1 MIHRLVQVASAV
13 DREASQLLH
22 AELHT
27 IQPSAPQIPLSRLRP
42 VANPAPEV
50 MEKMNIETSLK
61 QAAGPLQSLWEAAIE
76 RGKAASA
83 VLTTPTP
90 TPRKS
95 TTSIFEFPRPL
106 NPFRMS
112 PATFGGDGT
121 GTAVL
126 ANGHVHPIGNGK
138 VPGSASA
145 NGPTVLYACEEYQ
158 STMRYVRHSRLQ
170 TSKTLQRLTV
180 APGIRC
186 LTTRASLLGHSWS
199 RYAFL
204 QKRLNHSL
212 VFSRPRFSQFA
223 KHQTVVVQG
232 IGTIYDLRARSVQL
246 APRCSLIKA

>member
-138 VPGSASA
+138 VPGSA
-145 NGPTVLYACEEYQ
+145 NITDNLKQ
-158 STMRYVRHSRLQ
+158 HSRLQ